1 MSDTQINE
9 EELRELIE
17 QWRKHPI
24 NVPSE
29 YWKGKFNGLDSA
41 ADDLEQLIGENEQK
55 GILG

>member
-9 EELRELIE
+9 DELRELIE

-29 YWKGKFNGLDSA
+29 YWEGKFNGLDSA
-41 ADDLEQLIGENEQK
+41 ADDLEELVDNDE
-55 GILG
+55 

>member
-9 EELRELIE
+9 DELRELIE

-29 YWKGKFNGLDSA
+29 YWEGKFSGFDSA
-41 ADDLEQLIGENEQK
+41 ADDLEELIEEHE
-55 GILG
+55 